1 MKPQTR
7 KPYPLLP
14 ITGPQMQPILKN
26 MLSHCW
32 TVGSPNLERQEAAG
46 QILLY
51 NFPKNKDKQHF
62 NHHTHHLVRSKVL
75 SCILSSL
82 ILKLPTEYINKSEEH
97 RGLILKKNGVNRA
110 GKRDSLEFSPFP

>member
-62 NHHTHHLVRSKVL
+62 NHHTHHLEAAIGGITV
-75 SCILSSL
+75 SL
-82 ILKLPTEYINKSEEH
+82 EEARNGVININKIYCSQVAKWRDYFYCKSE
-97 RGLILKKNGVNRA
+97 
-110 GKRDSLEFSPFP
+110 